1 MEKAEIFQYK
11 DFPTLIDLAVHGGL
25 RLQGVPRGPI
35 LTATRDLANAWQF
48 SFQDNPS
55 GFPGAATVSSVLKK
69 LLLWQKSESRTAQL
83 TRLGIIIDNLDIP
96 EDSKRILQKNIG
108 ELVRSFRELITDGIS
123 PEELAQV
130 ENLPVG
136 VAGAFESFYNDLEV
150 GAASFI
156 ETVNNKWRNGD
167 ALTRELLALD
177 LRGQKLFTENIE
189 CIYLQG
195 FYYITPIQARFF
207 EALCRTKWKVIF
219 LNNYDADVP
228 EAYQIWRENPHFKN
242 LDRTDISGS
251 YPDKRYGWIFQEA
264 KDPTGDSNVTF
275 VKFNDM
281 FSFIRDW
288 DDFGREHGQDAAAIY
303 YPSGKEI
310 RKIANNFFTKNK
322 NRKYLLSYPLGQ
334 YLGNLYSMWNVNKQ
348 RIEMTVPQVKE
359 CLATG
364 FALSTNG
371 NVSDSRDLML
381 TFEKVSA
388 YFEDCLDVEEW
399 SHRMEEVERLHTQ
412 YESRKTDTRDRW
424 ETILGDPEK
433 SIGLYSCTKKEID
446 NLYSVIHGICNDVI
460 SLYKGVSTQNGQT
473 DLYMHFNQL
482 LNLIKEK
489 AKAKKITEEEK
500 TVIDLLEKRL
510 SKHDVHISACSRNQL
525 GEVINIYLGGRNPI
539 DEDEGDDDEIL
550 YGDNPYNEETGKLGY
565 EGVRITSPIS
575 QLEAAPV
582 IAGNREIVLALCDST
597 HMPGT
602 VKEYPWPLSRS
613 LIGQIYKIASP
624 KSKEYLDDFLFVM
637 ENTVLADRYLFF
649 MALQN
654 RDVEVTWVGQ
664 RQNGKLASPT
674 PYMAIMG
681 KKPCAT
687 KNSLLNHDIND
698 YIHVKE
704 AGQPTRLDFKAMVP
718 DDYNP
723 GTAEGRL
730 FIPSEPSQSEN
741 QLPEFSRY
749 DATPMEFVFD
759 HSICPYRLVYDY
771 ILQEYPYYTS
781 HFHLSF
787 LPSCLMAPKL
797 HFMKQDKRK
806 NYGFIDDSDIDSNR
820 VWDEIE
826 PSFPFLNETE
836 KYEQKYYSMN
846 TAINH
851 FINSN
856 HLRTNGVP
864 VTEEIMDNQHKNM
877 DSRSKGLSRTR
888 MQVLFTEYFGTQ
900 VYWDLINLHNGDRK
914 DYGKIRKHLCSLC
927 PHCNTCYFRFNED
940 RPDVDS
946 LDLPLINLYQHVN
959 DRND

>member
-1 MEKAEIFQYK
+1 MEKAGIFQYK
-11 DFPTLIDLAVHGGL
+11 DFPTLINLAVHGDL
-25 RLQGVPRGPI
+25 RLQGMPHGPI

-48 SFQDNPS
+48 CFQDKRD
-55 GFPGAATVSSVLKK
+55 GFCGAATVSSVLKK
-69 LLLWQKSESRTAQL
+69 LLSWQKSESRTAQL

-96 EDSKRILQKNIG
+96 EDSKRVLQKNIG

-123 PEELAQV
+123 PDELDQL
-130 ENLPVG
+130 ENLPAG
-136 VAGAFESFYNDLEV
+136 VDEAFESFYNDPEV

-207 EALCRTKWKVIF
+207 EALCRTKWKIIF

-242 LDRTDISGS
+242 LDVTDIPGS

-310 RKIANNFFTKNK
+310 RKIANNFFAKNK

-500 TVIDLLEKRL
+500 TVIDLFEKRL

-582 IAGNREIVLALCDST
+582 IAGNRKIVLALCDST

-654 RDVEVTWVGQ
+654 RDVEVTSVGQ

-681 KKPCAT
+681 KEPCAT

-730 FIPSEPSQSEN
+730 FIPVEPSQSGN

-797 HFMKQDKRK
+797 HFMKQDKWK

-836 KYEQKYYSMN
+836 KYEQKYYSIH

-851 FINSN
+851 FYNSK
-856 HLRTNGVP
+856 HLRANGVP

-877 DSRSKGLSRTR
+877 DSLSKGLSRTR

-940 RPDVDS
+940 RPDIDS
-946 LDLPLINLYQHVN
+946 LDRPLINLYQHVN